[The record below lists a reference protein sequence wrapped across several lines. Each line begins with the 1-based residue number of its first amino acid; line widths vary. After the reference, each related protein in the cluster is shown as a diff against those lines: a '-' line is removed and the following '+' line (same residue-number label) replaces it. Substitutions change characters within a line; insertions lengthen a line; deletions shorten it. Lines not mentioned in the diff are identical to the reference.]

1 MSRLETNGYYA
12 LGAPLYV
19 ALGALEL
26 YLARRKGVRAYGF
39 ADTLGNVS
47 AGLGEIV
54 IGLFLGP
61 WLIAL
66 YDFGFERLALVRWP
80 EGSWI
85 PWVLAFLLGDLCYY
99 LYHRAGHSVGA
110 LWAIHGVHHQT
121 EEFNLSIALRHPWL
135 SDTYSAVFYVPLPL
149 FGVPPTHFFVA
160 ITLISF
166 YALSIHSNLL
176 HRPAFYF
183 FVTPRTHIL
192 HHARNPRYLNKNFG
206 AMFTLW
212 DRMFGTYA
220 EPDPAEP
227 PVLGTSYGYE
237 THDGALSQ
245 WIFFRKLFQV
255 ARGARSLGD
264 RVWAFFGPPGWRP
277 KGVAPI
283 RPVPARRDEAIPLAT
298 KVFAA
303 VQLTSTTV
311 FAMYVLWLRDNHP
324 LWLLAAASVVILWS
338 LSTIGGL
345 LDGRPS
351 AVRWELLRL
360 AATGALGAVILARHA
375 GAGALVAIGAAG
387 SAAWLMIVR
396 GRIEGSTPAAPET
409 AP

>member
-1 MSRLETNGYYA
+1 VSRLETNGYYA
-12 LGAPLYV
+12 LGVPLYV

-26 YLARRKGVRAYGF
+26 VLARRKGVRAYGF
-39 ADTLGNVS
+39 ADTLGNVA

-54 IGLFLGP
+54 IGLFIGP

-66 YDFGFERLALVRWP
+66 YDFGFEHIALVRWR
-80 EGSWI
+80 EGSLV

-135 SDTYSAVFYVPLPL
+135 SDFYSAVFYIPLPL
-149 FGVPPTHFFVA
+149 FGVPPTHFFIA

-166 YALSIHSNLL
+166 YALSIHSRLL
-176 HRPAFYF
+176 ARPGLWL

-192 HHARNPRYLNKNFG
+192 HHARNPKYLHKNFG
-206 AMFTLW
+206 AMLTIW
-212 DRMFGTYA
+212 DRMFGTHA

-227 PVLGTSYGYE
+227 PCLGTSFGYE

-245 WIFFRKLFQV
+245 WIFFRKLITL
-255 ARGARSLGD
+255 AKGAGTFGD
-264 RVWAFFGPPGWRP
+264 RVRTFLGPPGWRAR
-277 KGVAPI
+277 GVAPI
-283 RPVPARRDEAIPLAT
+283 RPVPARRDDAIPLAA
-298 KVFAA
+298 KVYTA
-303 VQLTSTTV
+303 VQLSSTTV
-311 FAMYVLWLRDNHP
+311 FAMYVLWLRDHHP
-324 LWLLAAASVVILWS
+324 LWVLAAASLVILWS

-345 LDGRPS
+345 LDGRPG
-351 AVRWELLRL
+351 AVGWELCRL
-360 AATGALGAVILARHA
+360 AVTALLGTAIFARHA
-375 GAGALVAIGAAG
+375 DAGALVLLGAAG
-387 SAAWLMIVR
+387 SAIWLAAARRNI
-396 GRIEGSTPAAPET
+396 GATSGKAPEM